1 MKKFAFIAA
10 MMMACAVYAKD
21 LRVLVVDTQ
30 KQMHCQNCE
39 AKIKKN
45 IRFEKGVKAIETSVP
60 KQTVTITYDA
70 DKGSKESIVK
80 ALGDL
85 GYQVKV
91 VGEKKVEQKKA
102 KK

>member
-45 IRFEKGVKAIETSVP
+45 IRFEKGVKSIETSVP
-60 KQTVTITYDA
+60 NQTVTITYDA
-70 DKGSKESIVK
+70 DKGSKDAIVK
-80 ALGDL
+80 GFKKI
-85 GYQVKV
+85 GYDVKV
-91 VGEKKVEQKKA
+91 VSDNKAPEKK
-102 KK
+102 